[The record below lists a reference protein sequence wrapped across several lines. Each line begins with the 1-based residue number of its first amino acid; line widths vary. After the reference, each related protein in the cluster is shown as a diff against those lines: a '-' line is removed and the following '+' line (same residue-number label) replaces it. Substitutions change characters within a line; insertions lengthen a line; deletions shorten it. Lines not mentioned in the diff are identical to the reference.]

1 MIPIKEIIL
10 SPKTFFDGLC
20 GQPESL
26 SKPFIIISILGLIS
40 GIIAAIVSQKSAGLL
55 PAEAQFL
62 AGILPVVGFVG
73 AVIMTYIVWLLWSVA
88 FFVISSLLKGEGSF
102 KRMMEIVGYGS
113 VPQIIGGILGAII
126 TVYYMSGLDIRPMTD
141 PAQIEAYTQAL
152 MADPMMI
159 TATLLGLIFLFW
171 SANIWIFGVMKCRK
185 LDFRKSAVTV
195 LIPVIIYLIVSYLPL
210 IGM

>member
-10 SPKTFFDGLC
+10 SPKSFFDDLC
-20 GQPESL
+20 SQSESL

-40 GIIAAIVSQKSAGLL
+40 GIAAAIVSQKSAGLL
-55 PAEAQFL
+55 PEEAQFL

-73 AVIMTYIVWLLWSVA
+73 AVIMTYIIWLIWSVA

-113 VPQIIGGILGAII
+113 VPQIIGGIFGAII

-141 PAQIEAYTQAL
+141 PAQIEAYTQT
-152 MADPMMI
+152 MMTGPMMI
-159 TATLLGLIFLFW
+159 AATVLGLIFLFW

-185 LDFRKSAVTV
+185 LDFRKSAITV
-195 LIPVIIYLIVSYLPL
+195 IIPVIIYLIVSYLPL